1 MALIESVAA
10 NPYPQFAEEQT
21 QVTDGQGLAKPKM
34 SALLADILSKKQLA
48 QNSRSAKESQWRTN
62 LMQFRGQDTDTFR
75 KSEHSKVTLRT
86 TSVKTKA
93 ALSQVIEALLANG
106 KFPLSIKETRVP
118 EGSYEFAHIHE
129 GGQEEPAA
137 PELPQEIPQEPQGI
151 GYAGDGRELK
161 PGASFAMMGGM
172 FAQNEAIEAA
182 ARADI
187 MEGAGMAGEITV
199 APAKEAAVNME
210 KAILDQLEGCKINA
224 HLNSSVFEACILG
237 SGAMKG
243 PFNEFRTIPRWTKNE
258 EGIREYNPTEQLYP
272 KASFVSLW
280 DLFIDPSCQTD
291 IRDAEWVIER
301 HKMNMVDVRDLKR
314 RPLFNKTAIDNL
326 VMAGPN
332 FVDQSNEQAHEP
344 QKVDTS
350 QAKHS
355 TLWEVW
361 EYWGYMDTSKLREYG
376 LRVPEGAEDYV
387 QVNVWFSGDHVLR
400 VTLNPFKPARIPYY
414 IFPYERDPYS
424 IYGIGVPEL
433 MADQQKLMNGFMR
446 MAVDNLALSGNM
458 VFDIDETALAPG
470 QSMEIE
476 PGKIFRRVAGSPGQA
491 VFATK
496 FPNTANENLQMVREV
511 RQHADETTGIPSL
524 SHGQTGVSGFGR
536 TSSGMSMILNNASLN
551 IKTVVRNIDDHLIV
565 PLGQAMFS
573 WNMQF
578 KAEDNPDIEGDL
590 EIKATGASGLE
601 MKDVEAQ
608 RLQTFLQ
615 LSMNPAVAPLIK
627 LPTIVKRLA
636 QVMDM
641 SPEEIMNNPEEAQF
655 YAQLMGQQGMQQTGN
670 PQGALAPE
678 GTPGGQGEGAGNPEG
693 LNGNVEGVNA
703 PMGM

>member
-1 MALIESVAA
+1 MALTEAIASS
-10 NPYPQFAEEQT
+10 PYPQFADEQT
-21 QVTDGQGLAKPKM
+21 QVSDGQGLAKPKM
-34 SALLADILSKKQLA
+34 SALLADIISKKTLA

-62 LMQFRGQDTDTFR
+62 LMQFRGQDTSEFR
-75 KSEHSKVTLRT
+75 KSEHSKVSLRT
-86 TSVKTKA
+86 TAVKTKA
-93 ALSQVIEALLANG
+93 ALSQIIEALLANG

-129 GGQEEPAA
+129 GGQSAPEEPKEVTKA
-137 PELPQEIPQEPQGI
+137 PEGL
-151 GYAGDGRELK
+151 GYAGDGRDLL
-161 PGASFAMMGGM
+161 PGASFAMLGGM
-172 FAQNEAIEAA
+172 FAQQEAIDASSK
-182 ARADI
+182 ADI
-187 MEGAGMAGEITV
+187 KEGAGMTGEITV
-199 APAKEAAVNME
+199 APAKEAAYNME
-210 KAILDQLEGCKINA
+210 KAILDQLESSKINA
-224 HLNSSVFEACILG
+224 HINSSVFEACILG
-237 SGAMKG
+237 SGALKG
-243 PFNEFRTIPRWTKNE
+243 PFNEFRTLPRWTKNE
-258 EGIREYNPTEQLYP
+258 QGIREYTPEEQLYP

-301 HKMNMVDVRDLKR
+301 HKMNMVDLRNLKR
-314 RPLFNKTAIDNL
+314 RPLFNKKAIDNL
-326 VMAGPN
+326 AMGGPN
-332 FVDQSNEQAHEP
+332 YVDQSNDQAHDA
-344 QKVDTS
+344 QLVDTS
-350 QAKHS
+350 QAKHA

-361 EYWGYMDTSKLREYG
+361 EYWGYMETYKLTQYG
-376 LRVPEGAEDYV
+376 LRVPEGADDYV

-414 IFPYERDPYS
+414 VFPYERDPYS
-424 IYGIGVPEL
+424 VYGIGVPEL

-446 MAVDNLALSGNM
+446 MAVDNLALAGNM

-470 QSMEIE
+470 QSAEIE
-476 PGKIFRRVAGSPGQA
+476 PGKIFRRVSGSPGQA
-491 VFATK
+491 VFGIK

-511 RQHADETTGIPSL
+511 RQHADETTGIPSI

-551 IKTVVRNIDDHLIV
+551 IKSVVRNIDDHLIV

-601 MKDVEAQ
+601 MKDVESQ

-641 SPEEIMNNPEEAQF
+641 APEEIMNNPEEAQF
-655 YAQLMGQQGMQQTGN
+655 YAQLMGQQAMQQTGN
-670 PQGALAPE
+670 PQGALAPAANQ
-678 GTPGGQGEGAGNPEG
+678 GGQGEGAGNPEG
-693 LNGNVEGVNA
+693 LNGNVEGVNSSQ
-703 PMGM
+703 GM